1 MTRNA
6 SIDRR
11 VAGFGARLRIRHVAV
26 PLAVTIALATLATS
40 CTTTSDN
47 DPLAVSSSAPTA
59 TSSARPLPT
68 ATTTTVPATTAPAI
82 TVSATTVSAT
92 TGPGTT
98 STTIDPVASTAT
110 SLAAGPVT
118 TSAPGSP
125 IVQPLQPLAGPG
137 GSDYEHGDWRVGSGG
152 EGSDAWFVFEPI
164 DPAPASAPVAIV
176 MHGYFEFAGFDQMY
190 EFIRHTVRHGTIV
203 VYPRWQTD
211 TAVPCPGPF
220 DIEPCMASALNG
232 IDGALEYL
240 AADATRVQ
248 PELDGASY
256 FGFSFGG
263 VITTNLVN
271 RWQTLGLPEPEVVFL
286 EDPHDGG
293 LDGTGEP
300 ALDDDLSGIPAS
312 TLLQCHSSADGII
325 AGSPNSSCN
334 AIFPGL
340 GHVPDEN
347 KDLVMARADNHGVPA
362 LSSVHGV
369 CAAPP
374 GTADAYDW
382 NFCWKV
388 WDALHA
394 AASDGDMSQ
403 FALGDTPE
411 HRSNGLWSDGTPVAP
426 LTIQDAAPIGP

>member
-1 MTRNA
+1 
-6 SIDRR
+6 
-11 VAGFGARLRIRHVAV
+11 
-26 PLAVTIALATLATS
+26 
-40 CTTTSDN
+40 
-47 DPLAVSSSAPTA
+47 
-59 TSSARPLPT
+59 
-68 ATTTTVPATTAPAI
+68 
-82 TVSATTVSAT
+82 
-92 TGPGTT
+92 
-98 STTIDPVASTAT
+98 
-110 SLAAGPVT
+110 VT

-125 IVQPLQPLAGPG
+125 IVQPPQPVAGPG

-176 MHGYFEFAGFDQMY
+176 MHGYFEYSGFDQMY

-211 TAVPCPGPF
+211 VAVPCPGPF
-220 DIEPCMASALNG
+220 DIEPCMTSALAG
-232 IDGALEYL
+232 IDGALQYL
-240 AADATRVQ
+240 AEDATRVQ

-263 VITTNLVN
+263 IITTNLVN
-271 RWQTLGLPEPEVVFL
+271 RWQALGLPEPEVVFL

-293 LDGTGEP
+293 LDGAGEP

-325 AGSPNSSCN
+325 SGSPNSSCN
-334 AIFPGL
+334 AIFPAL
-340 GHVPDEN
+340 GHLPDAN
-347 KDLVMARADNHGVPA
+347 KDLVMARADNHGEPV

-369 CAAPP
+369 CAAPQ
-374 GTADAYDW
+374 GAADAYDW

-388 WDALHA
+388 WDALRAA
-394 AASDGDMSQ
+394 AASGGDMSQ

>member
-1 MTRNA
+1 M
-6 SIDRR
+6 
-11 VAGFGARLRIRHVAV
+11 AGGALRARPRERLRSV
-26 PLAVTIALATLATS
+26 AVTIVLAM
-40 CTTTSDN
+40 
-47 DPLAVSSSAPTA
+47 LAVSCTGSDGGAGLDSTGASPE
-59 TSSARPLPT
+59 TSSARPSST
-68 ATTTTVPATTAPAI
+68 TSTTSTTSVVDATSVVDSTVADSTS
-82 TVSATTVSAT
+82 V
-92 TGPGTT
+92 GTT
-98 STTIDPVASTAT
+98 STASAPPAT
-110 SLAAGPVT
+110 VPPSNSPATVPPT

-125 IVQPLQPLAGPG
+125 IVQPPQPVSGPG

-152 EGSDAWFVFEPI
+152 EGPDAWFVFEPV
-164 DPAPASAPVAIV
+164 DPAPATAPLAIV

-220 DIEPCMASALNG
+220 DIEPCMAAARNG
-232 IDGALEYL
+232 IAGALEYL

-263 VITTNLVN
+263 IITTNLVN
-271 RWQTLGLPEPEVVFL
+271 RWQTLGLPEPQVVFL

-293 LDGTGEP
+293 LYGTGEP
-300 ALDDDLSGIPAS
+300 ALDDDLGGIPAS
-312 TLLQCHSSADGII
+312 TLFQCHSGADGII
-325 AGSPNSSCN
+325 AARPDSSCN
-334 AIFPGL
+334 AIVPGL
-340 GHVPDEN
+340 GHLADAN
-347 KDLVMARADNHGVPA
+347 KDLVMTRADTHGTPA

-388 WDALHA
+388 WDALRSTA
-394 AASDGDMSQ
+394 AAGDSAQ

>member
-1 MTRNA
+1 MYTP
-6 SIDRR
+6 
-11 VAGFGARLRIRHVAV
+11 IRFVAV
-26 PLAVTIALATLATS
+26 IVAVGTLAAS
-40 CTTTSDN
+40 CATGSD
-47 DPLAVSSSAPTA
+47 DDARPVSSSAATE
-59 TSSARPLPT
+59 TSSARPSAA
-68 ATTTTVPATTAPAI
+68 ATTTIVTSTTIA
-82 TVSATTVSAT
+82 
-92 TGPGTT
+92 GTT
-98 STTIDPVASTAT
+98 STTSAVVTTASTAT
-110 SLAAGPVT
+110 SPAAVPAT
-118 TSAPGSP
+118 TSAPGTP
-125 IVQPLQPLAGPG
+125 IVQPPQPVSGPG

-152 EGSDAWFVFEPI
+152 EGPDAWFVFEPI

-211 TAVPCPGPF
+211 VAVPCPGPF
-220 DIEPCMASALNG
+220 DIEPCMASALAG

-263 VITTNLVN
+263 IITTNLVN

-300 ALDDDLSGIPAS
+300 ALDDDLGGIPAS

-325 AGSPNSSCN
+325 AGSPDSSCN

-340 GHVPDEN
+340 GHLPDEN

-362 LSSVHGV
+362 LPSVHGV
-369 CAAPP
+369 CAAAP

-388 WDALHA
+388 WDALRSA
-394 AASDGDMSQ
+394 AADGE
-403 FALGDTPE
+403 ALAV
-411 HRSNGLWSDGTPVAP
+411 RAR
-426 LTIQDAAPIGP
+426 